1 MENRVEISTG
11 RYGEDRQPPE
21 EKRKRERE
29 REIERGGGG
38 ERKKWIAELS
48 LYRGKINE
56 EWQWQHLTL
65 LHIWS
70 LEFSSSSNIS
80 YISLFYRMF

>member
-1 MENRVEISTG
+1 MKNRVEISTG
-11 RYGEDRQPPE
+11 RSGEDRQKP

-48 LYRGKINE
+48 LYRGKINDN
-56 EWQWQHLTL
+56 T
-65 LHIWS
+65 
-70 LEFSSSSNIS
+70 
-80 YISLFYRMF
+80 